1 MMRSISTDPSPPF
14 GRDVVS
20 TLAPVKPPDKQEKR
34 AAPPDEQF
42 WVRYSPH
49 YEMPISWV
57 GSGAVHLLI
66 LGLLVLMGI
75 ALPFLLKDNS
85 SVPIDVV
92 AMNSGPGGSGDNGLG
107 TNPGVGAS
115 GDAKDILPIEEK
127 DKFGKKVDADLPNP
141 IGSRPFLENL
151 QDGFAQ
157 RVIDENNIAVK
168 NILNLHKAT
177 AHGIHE
183 GLVAKDGKDGEKGK
197 DEGPGK
203 GDGKGTLTIREQ
215 RMLRWT
221 MSFDIRN
228 GEDYAKQLSDLG
240 VIIAIEIPDE
250 PDSVRVYRDLGPDAK
265 GKATRL
271 KEITRMPWIDGRKES
286 VSALCTY
293 MGIKSEPTRII
304 AYMTEEMEKN
314 LLKMELKAAG
324 DVEEDKIKETIFK
337 IVKRADKYEPVVAS
351 QRK

>member
-1 MMRSISTDPSPPF
+1 
-14 GRDVVS
+14 VS
-20 TLAPVKPPDKQEKR
+20 TLAPAKPADKQDKR
-34 AAPPDEQF
+34 VTPPDEQF

-49 YEMPISWV
+49 YEMPLSWV

-92 AMNSGPGGSGDNGLG
+92 AMSAPGGSGGNPNGVG
-107 TNPGVGAS
+107 GNPGAGAS
-115 GDAKDILPIEEK
+115 GENNGVLPIDENDRFGEK
-127 DKFGKKVDADLPNP
+127 VAADLPNP
-141 IGSRPFLENL
+141 TGPRPFLETL
-151 QDGFAQ
+151 QNGFAQ
-157 RVIDENNIAVK
+157 RVIDQNNIAVK
-168 NILNLHKAT
+168 NILNLHKTT

-183 GLVAKDGKDGEKGK
+183 GLGARDGKGGEKGN

-203 GDGKGTLTIREQ
+203 EDGKGTLSVREQ

-228 GEDYAKQLSDLG
+228 GEDYAKQLCDLG
-240 VIIAIEIPDE
+240 VFIAIEIPDE
-250 PDSVRVYRDLGPDAK
+250 PDTVRVYKDLGPDAK
-265 GKATRL
+265 GKATKL
-271 KEITRMPWIDGRKES
+271 KDISRMPWIDGRKES

-293 MGIKSEPTRII
+293 MGIKSEPSRII

-324 DVEEDKIKETIFK
+324 GVEEDKIKETVFK
-337 IVKRADKYEPVVAS
+337 IVKRGDKYEPVVAS